1 MRKLMLLTVA
11 IFATTVVVPTTAQ
24 ASRGNNV
31 CANGVMTK
39 KAFLSCYHNNAS
51 ARALYNSLG
60 ITAGGI
66 KAAKT
71 VTVCAN
77 QGYTSYGRNWTSGS
91 KKVSPDGQVFYK
103 RPLSSVMRGCA
114 KAWSVMTKSKR
125 TVKVLKFCGN
135 PETKPHKKTKKK
147 PVKKTKKPVKKPT
160 AKPPAA
166 QPVIVCPVNTTAV
179 TMNTGIACQAN
190 SSTQT
195 ADQKASVENDC
206 KGPNT
211 NSNQCLTTI
220 VQVINQTTIQVN
232 ANCSKVVINYSNG
245 ETKVEFK
252 DNNGNV
258 VTESY
263 CSSTTV
269 TNPPPVKP
277 PVIPPPPP
285 PPHVDH
291 LPQISCVLQAHMYP
305 GGVYYLFCKATD
317 ADGDPIDPNIR
328 VASGPASVTNTI
340 SSDKMNNDPCPVNYV
355 CFKSRVQAGSTPGDV
370 TFVATAVANGKSSI
384 PWIGTYPVEPDDFG
398 SY

>member
-160 AKPPAA
+160 AKPPANPGA
-166 QPVIVCPVNTTAV
+166 AVVVCPGNTTPV
-179 TMNTGIACQAN
+179 VVINSGIACQAN

-195 ADQKASVENDC
+195 AEQNASVKNDC

-211 NSNQCLTTI
+211 NSNQCQTTI
-220 VQVINQTTIQVN
+220 IQNITQTTIQVN
-232 ANCSKVVINYSNG
+232 ANCSKVIITYGDGSQTV
-245 ETKVEFK
+245 TFK
-252 DNNGNV
+252 DADGNV

-263 CSSTTV
+263 CSSTIV
-269 TNPPPVKP
+269 NPPIKP
-277 PVIPPPPP
+277 PVIPPVPE
-285 PPHVDH
+285 DH
-291 LPQISCVLQAHMYP
+291 GPQITCVTPAHVYV
-305 GGVYYLFCKATD
+305 GGNVYIWCEASD
-317 ADGDPIDPNIR
+317 PDGDALSVNI
-328 VASGPASVTNTI
+328 VGNSSGHISGIIPSNVRWDGTSCPASVSCYRATYWATSVGTGAI
-340 SSDKMNNDPCPVNYV
+340 S
-355 CFKSRVQAGSTPGDV
+355 ATV
-370 TFVATAVANGKSSI
+370 TAKGKIGNFVA
-384 PWIGTYPVEPDDFG
+384 YFPVLVDDFG